1 MRLYWIQ
8 YYCAMTSSPTQMYE
22 QRIVTFSL
30 QIKQLQSKINTIA
43 WTRFALIVT
52 MIAAFWY
59 IKPYSLLYAFAAAL
73 VCFAAFLRLVI
84 ISARHTAHL
93 RNLTLLLQINQQE
106 LNILSGRYTDLP
118 DGKEYLPATHDYA
131 HDLDI
136 FGRASM
142 YQYIN
147 RTTSEQGN
155 QTLSQW
161 LLSPATV
168 QDMLQRQE
176 AAKALS
182 PLFEWRQQLQA
193 YGLAERIT
201 VSTEQKFAAWL
212 DEENQFKPS
221 KWNWIRFA
229 GPAVIIGA
237 LLLYLGD
244 YLSTTLFYLL
254 VFIFFVITALI
265 SRKVSAIYTKL
276 DKAVQQIRTL
286 SSIIQ
291 WIEQLQVESDLL
303 ADIRQLCSGSSSQAS
318 TEINQLTG
326 ILNRLEY
333 RLNPFVFL
341 PLNIF
346 LFWDLQQVLALEKWK
361 GKNKQRVKN
370 WFTAVQ
376 TMEALST
383 LATIHFNHPD
393 WTFPI
398 PDNRAGVLKAEK
410 FGHPLIA
417 ESKRVC
423 SSYSTEGV
431 GRIALITGSNMAG
444 KSTFLRS
451 TGINI
456 VLAMMGAPVCA
467 KSFVLSP
474 MRVISSMRITDNL
487 EENTSTFYAELKKL
501 RHIIEE
507 VNKGEN
513 VYLLLDEILRGTN
526 SLDRHIGSKALVQQL
541 IRHQAV
547 GMVATHDIELAALQN
562 DYPSAISNY
571 HFDVQVSND
580 ELYFDYLLKNGIC
593 QSLNASILMK
603 KIGIEF

>member
-1 MRLYWIQ
+1 
-8 YYCAMTSSPTQMYE
+8 MTSSPTTVYE
-22 QRIVTFSL
+22 QRIQTFSR
-30 QIKQLQSKINTIA
+30 QIGQIQSTINRIA
-43 WTRFALIVT
+43 WSRFLVIVI
-52 MIAAFWY
+52 MITAFWY
-59 IKPYSLLYAFAAAL
+59 IKPFSLLYAFAASV
-73 VCFAAFLRLVI
+73 VCFTVFLRLVV
-84 ISARHTAHL
+84 ISVKHKEHL
-93 RNLTLLLQINQQE
+93 RNLTLLLHINQQE
-106 LNILSGRYTDLP
+106 LDISAGRYTNLP

-131 HDLDI
+131 QDLDI
-136 FGRASM
+136 FGRASL

-147 RTTSEQGN
+147 RSTSEQGN
-155 QTLSQW
+155 RTVAEW
-161 LLSPATV
+161 LLSPAGI
-168 QDMLQRQE
+168 DDILQRQE
-176 AAKALS
+176 ASGELS
-182 PLFEWRQQLQA
+182 HQYEWRQQLQA

-201 VSTEQKFAAWL
+201 VFTEHRFRAWL
-212 DEENQFKPS
+212 GEANEFQAKI
-221 KWNWIRFA
+221 WNLVRFA
-229 GPAVIIGA
+229 GPAFITGA
-237 LLLYLGD
+237 LLLYLANF
-244 YLSTTLFYLL
+244 LSSSWFYLL
-254 VFIFFVITALI
+254 VFVFFVVTALI

-276 DKAVQQIRTL
+276 DKAVQQIHTL

-291 WIEQLQVESDLL
+291 WIEQ
-303 ADIRQLCSGSSSQAS
+303 ADVKCSQLKHIQQLCTGGSSTAS
-318 TEINQLTG
+318 TEINVLTG

-361 GKNKQRVKN
+361 DKNKHHVSS
-370 WFTAVQ
+370 WFEAVQ
-376 TMEALST
+376 TIEAIST
-383 LATIHFNHPD
+383 IAALNFNHPD
-393 WTFPI
+393 WTYPI
-398 PDNRAGVLKAEK
+398 LDPKKGVLKAEK

-417 ESKRVC
+417 ESKRVN
-423 SSYSTEGV
+423 SSFATEGQ
-431 GRIALITGSNMAG
+431 GKIALITGSNMAG

-467 KSFVLSP
+467 ETFVLSP
-474 MRVISSMRITDNL
+474 MRVISSMRVTDNL

-541 IRHQAV
+541 IRRHAA

-562 DYPSAISNY
+562 DFPSSISNY

-580 ELYFDYLLKNGIC
+580 ELYFDYKLKDGIC